1 MGVKAGGNW
10 TSLMSNTPLGQLI
23 GFEHRFSF
31 HAGVLIDI
39 KLSDRL
45 ILQPNLLYT
54 IKGSYLALSDEN
66 LNISYLETP
75 LNVLYKFNHLHI
87 GGGPYLGYALGG
99 GTQSVDLSFTS
110 ATNDAVRL
118 DYGINFSANYVFETG
133 FFVSANYA
141 WGLANV
147 TNNTNQPITNT
158 NLTLSLGRMFGK
170 R

>member
-1 MGVKAGGNW
+1 M
-10 TSLMSNTPLGQLI
+10 P
-23 GFEHRFSF
+23 
-31 HAGVLIDI
+31 
-39 KLSDRL
+39 L
-45 ILQPNLLYT
+45 ILQPNFSYT
-54 IKGSYLALSDEN
+54 VKGSYLAISDEN
-66 LNISYLETP
+66 MSINYLEMP

-110 ATNDAVRL
+110 STNDAVRF

-133 FFVSANYA
+133 FFVAANYA

-147 TNNTNQPITNT
+147 TNNPNQPITNT